1 MAWNSD
7 YVDVAQRMAQ
17 LAKIHP
23 EASLQTV
30 SIEFQELEG
39 QTLVIYT
46 AACVHEAFDVGKVDS
61 LYKVEAHICVS

>member
-17 LAKIHP
+17 LAKKYP

-30 SIEFQELEG
+30 SIEFREVGNQM
-39 QTLVIYT
+39 LVIYT
-46 AACVHEAFDVGKVDS
+46 AAC
-61 LYKVEAHICVS
+61 